1 MTEAK
6 TASARWRS
14 ALTAARA
21 PRLLGDALLA
31 LTWLLGI
38 AFGLCAAII
47 ALLVADGTITRW
59 NWPGSSR
66 LGRLCSTRSYWC
78 RSCPASWA
86 LYAGGVRVEAARYS
100 ERSGGSRRSGSPCSA
115 SCSAVSCFF
124 CRTPSCP
131 CRFTKGSAAALV
143 MRNYPA
149 EPSAGSADC
158 CD

>member
-66 LGRLCSTRSYWC
+66 LGSIVLDSVVLVPIVPGFLGALRWRRQGRSSSLLGAIGW
-78 RSCPASWA
+78 
-86 LYAGGVRVEAARYS
+86 L
-100 ERSGGSRRSGSPCSA
+100 
-115 SCSAVSCFF
+115 
-124 CRTPSCP
+124 
-131 CRFTKGSAAALV
+131 AALGLAV
-143 MRNYPA
+143 LGLLLCGFMLFLQNA
-149 EPSAGSADC
+149 ELPVPIH
-158 CD
+158 